1 MTPTDRFNIVLF
13 EPEIPQNTG
22 NVARQCAVTGA
33 RLHLIE
39 PMGFKLDSAKLK
51 RAGLDYWDEVCVGV
65 YESFD
70 ALRAKYP
77 EGRFF
82 YATTKG
88 GTRFDR
94 AQYALGDFLV
104 FGKETAGLP
113 SALLAENA
121 EHAVRVPMRPGLR
134 SMNLSNTVA
143 VVLFEAL
150 RQTGYVG
157 LN

>member
-1 MTPTDRFNIVLF
+1 MRTDCFNIVLF

-65 YESFD
+65 YESFG

-88 GTRFDR
+88 GTRFDK
-94 AQYALGDFLV
+94 AEYALGDFLV

-113 SALLAENA
+113 STLLADNA

-157 LN
+157 LC

>member
-1 MTPTDRFNIVLF
+1 MPTDCFNIVLF

-39 PMGFKLDSAKLK
+39 PLGFKLDDAKLK
-51 RAGLDYWDEVCVGV
+51 RAGLDYWDEVCVGT
-65 YESFD
+65 YQGFD
-70 ALRAKYP
+70 ALLAEYP
-77 EGRFF
+77 QARFF

-88 GTRFDR
+88 GTRFDQ
-94 AQYALGDFLV
+94 AEYALGDFLV

-113 SALLAENA
+113 AELLARNA
-121 EHAVRVPMRPGLR
+121 ERAVRVPMRPGLR

-150 RQTGYVG
+150 RQTGYGG
-157 LN
+157 LG

>member
-1 MTPTDRFNIVLF
+1 MPTDCFNIVLF

-39 PMGFKLDSAKLK
+39 PLGFKLDSAKLK

-65 YESFD
+65 YKDFG
-70 ALRAKYP
+70 ALAEMHP
-77 EGRFF
+77 LSRFHF
-82 YATTKG
+82 VTTKG
-88 GTRFDR
+88 TTRFDK
-94 AQYALGDFLV
+94 AEYAIGDFLV

-113 SALLAENA
+113 AELLAQNESRT
-121 EHAVRVPMRPGLR
+121 VRVPMRPGLR

-150 RQTGYVG
+150 RQVGYVG
-157 LN
+157 LS

>member
-1 MTPTDRFNIVLF
+1 MQYNFNIVLF

-39 PMGFKLDSAKLK
+39 PLGFKLDSAKLK

-65 YESFD
+65 YESFA
-70 ALRAKYP
+70 ALREKYP

-88 GTRFDR
+88 AKRFDK
-94 AQYALGDFLV
+94 AEYALGDFLV

-113 SALLAENA
+113 GELLADNA
-121 EHAVRVPMRPGLR
+121 EYAVRVPMRPGLR